1 MMDSKQNKICSK
13 SFYRR
18 AFTLVEIMVAIIL
31 TTIVLTSA
39 YMIWSRIQI
48 RISRSYTKQTLQN
61 ELRKVANA
69 MQNDFKSIK
78 FHDKQ
83 DKKDKD
89 SDKAVDIKGD
99 DKNFTM
105 SFQRFKEAEESDKD
119 KLAQDIVEDVKYT
132 LASNVLTRTSGNRA
146 KVLSF
151 HCEGVIVSPA
161 AGDASKSDE
170 YANASQ
176 EVKDAKEAQLD
187 IEITGKM
194 IVPGSGEEMFHT
206 EKTSVV
212 MRNEYYKKINKN
224 YKSTF
229 DLAKEA
235 ESDVIGEGA
244 AGALSG
250 EGMNYA
256 ELDTEV
262 LENLKISE
270 EEVLSGLEDNL
281 KELNNTIDDS
291 EPDLSWWERLC
302 SNADAFFTGRDDDY
316 QLYKDAKSA
325 LLKAKTV
332 SETEAAIK
340 TIKTNTEAQEKKFYA
355 DSYKEKSYDSMTEK
369 EQATF
374 RRAYDMAVQQKTIDD
389 AYEEA
394 EEKPESKPKS
404 NYDLLKDLIREYE
417 SQDPNSPTAITKEQ
431 YDDAKEVQKYYDKM
445 DLTWMGNDDADI
457 KVYKGN
463 KQLMDQAN
471 TKLEL
476 LKSKEKTQ
484 KNLDD
489 INAELGTRTS

>member
-1 MMDSKQNKICSK
+1 MIESKLMNHRSK
-13 SFYRR
+13 SFNRR

-31 TTIVLTSA
+31 TTIVFTSA
-39 YMIWSRIQI
+39 YMIWSRVQI
-48 RISRSYTKQTLQN
+48 RISRSYTKQTLQK
-61 ELRKVANA
+61 ELRTVANY

-78 FHDKQ
+78 FHDENDQ
-83 DKKDKD
+83 YDTDK
-89 SDKAVDIKGD
+89 DKAVKITGD

-105 SFQRFKEAEESDKD
+105 TFQKFKEVEEADKN
-119 KLAQDIVEDVKYT
+119 KLAQDVIEDVKYT
-132 LASNVLTRTSGNRA
+132 LASNVLKREIGGRT

-151 HCEGVIVSPA
+151 NCEGVVVNPA
-161 AGDASKSDE
+161 AGDKSESDE
-170 YANASQ
+170 YKNATE
-176 EVKDAKEAQLD
+176 EVRHAKEAQLD

-224 YKSTF
+224 YKSNF
-229 DLAKEA
+229 DLAKIDEN
-235 ESDVIGEGA
+235 EIVGEGA
-244 AGALSG
+244 AGAFTQ

-256 ELDTEV
+256 ELDTDV
-262 LENLKISE
+262 LENLRTSE
-270 EEVLSGLEDNL
+270 EEVLKGLEDNL
-281 KELNNTIDDS
+281 KEINDTLYDS
-291 EPDLSWWERLC
+291 EPDLSWWEKLC

-325 LLKAKTV
+325 LLKAENV
-332 SETEAAIK
+332 ADTEKAIE
-340 TIKTNTEAQEKKFYA
+340 TIKANTEAQEKRFYS
-355 DSYKEKSYDSMTEK
+355 DTYKEKSYDSMTEK

-404 NYDLLKDLIREYE
+404 NYDLLKDLISEYE
-417 SQDPNSPTAITKEQ
+417 SQDSNSPTAITKEQ
-431 YDDAKEVQKYYDKM
+431 YDDAKEVQSYYEKM
-445 DLTWMGNDDADI
+445 DLSWMSGDDADI

-463 KQLMDQAN
+463 KQMMDQAN

-476 LKSKEKTQ
+476 LKSKEKTE
-484 KNLDD
+484 KNIADITEELDS
-489 INAELGTRTS
+489 RS

>member
-1 MMDSKQNKICSK
+1 MNDYKQIRKYHISKNI
-13 SFYRR
+13 R

-39 YMIWSRIQI
+39 YMIWSRIQM

-78 FHDKQ
+78 FHDTE
-83 DKKDKD
+83 DKNDKEA
-89 SDKAVDIKGD
+89 DKAVDIKGD

-105 SFQRFKEAEESDKD
+105 TFQKFKEAEESDKD

-132 LASNVLTRTSGNRA
+132 LASNVLRRESGGRT

-151 HCEGVIVSPA
+151 HCEGVTVNPA
-161 AGDASKSDE
+161 AGDKSESDE
-170 YANASQ
+170 YKNASQ
-176 EVKDAKEAQLD
+176 EVRDAKEAQLD

-194 IVPGSGEEMFHT
+194 IVPGSGEEMYHV

-212 MRNEYYKKINKN
+212 MRNEYYKRINKN
-224 YKSTF
+224 YKSNF
-229 DLAKEA
+229 DLAKEDA
-235 ESDVIGEGA
+235 DKIIGESA

-250 EGMNYA
+250 EGMDYA

-262 LENLKISE
+262 LENLKTSE
-270 EEVLSGLEDNL
+270 EEVLKGLEDNL
-281 KELNNTIDDS
+281 KEINDTIDDS
-291 EPDLSWWERLC
+291 QPDLSWWEKLC

-316 QLYKDAKSA
+316 QKYKDAKSA
-325 LLKAKTV
+325 LLKAKTASDTLV
-332 SETEAAIK
+332 AIK
-340 TIKTNTEAQEKKFYA
+340 EIKKNTEDQEKTFYGK
-355 DSYKEKSYDSMTEK
+355 SYTEKSYERMTKEEK
-369 EQATF
+369 ATF
-374 RRAYDMAVQQKTIDD
+374 RRAYDMAIQQKTIDD

-404 NYDLLKDLIREYE
+404 NYDLLEDLIKEYE
-417 SQDPNSPTAITKEQ
+417 SQNSNSPTAITKEQ
-431 YDDAKEVQKYYDKM
+431 YDDAKAVQSYYKKI
-445 DLTWMGNDDADI
+445 DLKWMEEDDAADI

-463 KQLMDQAN
+463 KQLLDQAN

-476 LKSKEKTQ
+476 LKSKEKTE
-484 KNLDD
+484 KNLSD
-489 INAELGTRTS
+489 IQSELNNRS

>member
-1 MMDSKQNKICSK
+1 MVNSKQKNNSGKR
-13 SFYRR
+13 FFRR

-61 ELRKVANA
+61 ELRKAANA

-78 FHDKQ
+78 FHDKN
-83 DKKDKD
+83 DKNDKDK
-89 SDKAVDIKGD
+89 DKAVDIKGD

-105 SFQRFKEAEESDKD
+105 TFQKFKEAEDGDKN

-132 LASNVLTRTSGNRA
+132 LASNVLTRTCGNRA

-151 HCEGVIVSPA
+151 HCEGITVNPA
-161 AGDASKSDE
+161 AGENSKSDD

-194 IVPGSGEEMFHT
+194 IVPGSGEEMYHT

-224 YKSTF
+224 YKSNF
-229 DLAKEA
+229 DLAKEDA
-235 ESDVIGEGA
+235 NDIVGEGA

-270 EEVLSGLEDNL
+270 EEVLKGLEDNL
-281 KELNNTIDDS
+281 KEIDKTIDDS
-291 EPDLSWWERLC
+291 NAGLSVAQRIG
-302 SNADAFFTGRDDDY
+302 SFFGSLFSGEDDDY
-316 QLYKDAKSA
+316 QLYKDSKSN
-325 LLKAKTV
+325 LYKAKTV
-332 SETEAAIK
+332 AETEAAIK
-340 TIKTNTEAQEKKFYA
+340 KIKDRTESQEKGFYSQA
-355 DSYKEKSYDSMTEK
+355 YTKKSYDSMTEEEK
-369 EQATF
+369 TTF
-374 RRAYDMAVQQKTIDD
+374 RRAYDMAIEEKNIKD
-389 AYEEA
+389 AYKDSGEN
-394 EEKPESKPKS
+394 PPKS
-404 NYDLLKDLIREYE
+404 NIDYQKEILQQ
-417 SQDPNSPTAITKEQ
+417 QDATPEQKEE
-431 YDDAKEVQKYYDKM
+431 AQKIIDVYNDIS
-445 DLTWMGNDDADI
+445 LSWMNDDDTEI
-457 KVYKGN
+457 KVYKAN
-463 KQLMDQAN
+463 KSLMDQAN

-489 INAELGTRTS
+489 INAELGTRS

>member
-1 MMDSKQNKICSK
+1 MAYSKQNKNGSK
-13 SFYRR
+13 RFLRH

-78 FHDKQ
+78 FHDKT
-83 DKKDKD
+83 DKNDKD
-89 SDKAVDIKGD
+89 SDKAVAITGD

-105 SFQRFKEAEESDKD
+105 TFQRFKEAEESDKD

-132 LASNVLTRTSGNRA
+132 LASNVLTRTCGSRA

-151 HCEGVIVSPA
+151 HCEGVTVNPA
-161 AGDASKSDE
+161 AGDNSKSND

-194 IVPGSGEEMFHT
+194 IVPGSGEEMYHT

-224 YKSTF
+224 YKSNF
-229 DLAKEA
+229 DLAKEDA
-235 ESDVIGEGA
+235 NDIVGEGA

-250 EGMNYA
+250 EGMDYS

-262 LENLKISE
+262 LENLKTSE
-270 EEVLSGLEDNL
+270 QEVLSSLEENL
-281 KELNNTIDDS
+281 KEINKTLGDTDAGVGLWS
-291 EPDLSWWERLC
+291 AFC
-302 SNADAFFTGRDDDY
+302 SNAAKFFTGKDDEYTLFNDS
-316 QLYKDAKSA
+316 KTK
-325 LLKAKTV
+325 LKEAKTV
-332 SETEAAIK
+332 AEAEKAIETLKGRIQ
-340 TIKTNTEAQEKKFYA
+340 TQEEGFYG
-355 DSYKEKSYDSMTEK
+355 KSYSVKNFKDMTDDEK
-369 EQATF
+369 TTF
-374 RRAYDMAVQQKTIDD
+374 RKAYDMAVQKKTI
-389 AYEEA
+389 EA
-394 EEKPESKPKS
+394 EAKEAGTDVPKV
-404 NYDLLKDLIREYE
+404 NIDFQQEIVDKY
-417 SQDPNSPTAITKEQ
+417 DPNDTSPTAISKQQ
-431 YDDAKEVQKYYDKM
+431 YEEAKKVVEVYKDIKLDWMDGDDDE
-445 DLTWMGNDDADI
+445 I
-457 KVYKGN
+457 KVYKAN
-463 KQLMDQAN
+463 KSLMDQAN

-476 LKSKEKTQ
+476 LKSKEKTE
-484 KNLDD
+484 KNLSD
-489 INAELGTRTS
+489 IQSELDKRS